1 MRKKFGLLWLLP
13 FFLFSCSSVQLE
25 KTLNTE
31 EKEFLSHVRYII
43 TREERKAFLR
53 LPSSEHKA
61 FIEEFWKKRDPD
73 PETEENEYKDEF
85 FKRIEEAK
93 HLFGGASGWLQDRGR
108 IYVLFGPPNQRE
120 VYPRGIGFYDSPSE
134 IWYYGFYRLF
144 FIDRNWSG
152 NYQLESRS
160 AQLLAQINVAHM
172 GLNYQTRTEK
182 RRVVFDFDL
191 EIQKNAEEKNLCR
204 IKVPYKNLWFSA
216 EGDKL
221 QTALEVTLTVFDSE
235 AQKVWEKKQTYPISL
250 SEEEL
255 LEGLAEKDYL
265 IEIKLPLQSGTY
277 QLEALLKEM
286 TDESQ
291 VVKKIKLIITP
302 IASWRSE

>member
-1 MRKKFGLLWLLP
+1 MRKKFGLLWLLLIL
-13 FFLFSCSSVQLE
+13 LFSCSSVQLE

-31 EKEFLSHVRYII
+31 EKEFLSYIRYII
-43 TREERKAFLR
+43 TREERKTFFR
-53 LPSSEHKA
+53 LPPSKRKA
-61 FIEEFWKKRDPD
+61 FIEEFWKKRDPN

-93 HLFGGASGWLQDRGR
+93 HLFGGTSGWLQDRGR
-108 IYVLFGPPNQRE
+108 IYILFGPPNQRE
-120 VYPRGIGFYDSPSE
+120 VYPRGIGFYDPPSE
-134 IWYYGFYRLF
+134 IWYYGFYRLI

-152 NYQLESRS
+152 NYQLEPRS
-160 AQLLAQINVAHM
+160 ARLIAQINIAQ
-172 GLNYQTRTEK
+172 LELKRQTRTEK
-182 RRVVFDFDL
+182 RKVFFDFDL
-191 EIQKNAEEKNLCR
+191 KIQKNAEEGNFCQ
-204 IKVPYKNLWFSA
+204 IKVPYKNLWFST

-221 QTALEVTLTVFDSE
+221 QTALEVTLTVFDSK
-235 AQKVWEKKQTYPISL
+235 AQKVWEEKRTYPISL

-255 LEGLAEKDYL
+255 MGLAKKDYL
-265 IEIKLPLQSGTY
+265 IEIKLPLRPGVY

-291 VVKKIKLIITP
+291 VVKKIKLTIIP